1 MSTRL
6 EAIRILTDGKPG
18 HENQSI
24 GLAEAL
30 RRRTRAS
37 VEITWLDVEKPFWVR
52 VRQARALAAGK
63 PRPQLLIAAGHNT
76 HLPLLAAAWR
86 FGALSVVIMKPS
98 LVPAFCFDLCLVPSH
113 DVKPGKP
120 AGDRVIVTQGALN
133 RIPEGVPLKS
143 DHGLILVGGPSKHH
157 DWDEAPLLKAIAEIV
172 SGNRGLH
179 WTLTDSRRTPQGFLD
194 KLAALELPSL
204 TLVSNTETPRGWLPQ
219 QLLGAQQAWVTED
232 SISMIYESIT
242 AGARTG
248 LLPLPA
254 KAPQGRIARSVDHVV
269 EAGYATRFNRWR
281 ETGVLTTAPGALH
294 EAARCA
300 DEIIARFFPTQS

>member
-30 RRRTRAS
+30 RRRTGAQIEL
-37 VEITWLDVEKPFWVR
+37 VWLDVQKPFWAR
-52 VRQARALAAGK
+52 MRQARALAAGK
-63 PRPQLLIAAGHNT
+63 PRPQLVIAAGHNT
-76 HLPLLAAAWR
+76 HLPLLAASWR
-86 FGALSVVIMKPS
+86 FGARSVVIMKPS
-98 LVPAFCFDLCLVPSH
+98 LPAGCFDLCLLPSH
-113 DVKPGKP
+113 DVKPGKT
-120 AGDRVIVTQGALN
+120 AGRRVIVTQGALN
-133 RIPEGVPLKS
+133 RISEDTPVKS
-143 DHGLILVGGPSKHH
+143 DHGLLLVGGPSKHH

-172 SGNRGLH
+172 RGTRGLG
-179 WTLTDSRRTPQGFLD
+179 WTLTDSRRTPPGFLD

-219 QLLGAQQAWVTED
+219 QLLGARQAWVTED
-232 SISMIYESIT
+232 SISMIYEAIT
-242 AGARTG
+242 AGAHTG

-269 EAGYATRFNRWR
+269 EAGYATRFSRWR
-281 ETGVLTTAPGALH
+281 ETGVLATPPGALH

>member
-6 EAIRILTDGKPG
+6 ESIRILTDGKPG

-30 RRRTRAS
+30 RRRTGAQ
-37 VEITWLDVEKPFWVR
+37 VELVWLDVRKPFWVR
-52 VRQARALAAGK
+52 MRQARALAAGK
-63 PRPQLLIAAGHNT
+63 LRPQLLIAAGHST

-86 FGALSVVIMKPS
+86 FGACSVVIMKPS
-98 LVPAFCFDLCLVPSH
+98 LPAGCFDLCLVPSH
-113 DVKPGKP
+113 DVKPGKRV
-120 AGDRVIVTQGALN
+120 GRRVIVTQGALN
-133 RIPEGVPLKS
+133 RIPEGVPVKS
-143 DHGLILVGGPSKHH
+143 ANGLILIGGPSKHH
-157 DWDEAPLLKAIAEIV
+157 DWDEQPLLKAIAEIV
-172 SGNRGLH
+172 RGNRGLH
-179 WTLTDSRRTPQGFLD
+179 WTLTDSRRTPPGVLD
-194 KLAALELPSL
+194 KLTALELPSL

-242 AGARTG
+242 AGAHTG

-269 EAGYATRFNRWR
+269 EAGHATRFARWR

-300 DEIIARFFPTQS
+300 DEIIARFFPTK

>member
-1 MSTRL
+1 MSKRL

-30 RRRTRAS
+30 RRRTGAQIEL
-37 VEITWLDVEKPFWVR
+37 VWLDVQKPFWVR
-52 VRQARALAAGK
+52 MRQARALAAGK
-63 PRPQLLIAAGHNT
+63 LRPQLLIAAGHNT
-76 HLPLLAAAWR
+76 HLPLLAASWR
-86 FGALSVVIMKPS
+86 FGARSVVIMKSS
-98 LVPAFCFDLCLVPSH
+98 LPVGCFDLCLLPSH
-113 DVKPGKP
+113 DVKPGKA
-120 AGDRVIVTQGALN
+120 AGRRVIVTQGALN
-133 RIPEGVPLKS
+133 RIPEDAPAKS
-143 DHGLILVGGPSKHH
+143 NHGLILVGGPSKHH

-172 SGNRGLH
+172 SGNRGLR
-179 WTLTDSRRTPQGFLD
+179 WTLTDSRRTPAGFLD
-194 KLAALELPSL
+194 QLAALELPSL

-232 SISMIYESIT
+232 SISMIYEAIT

-269 EAGYATRFNRWR
+269 EAGYATRFARWR
-281 ETGVLTTAPGALH
+281 ETGVLATAPGALH